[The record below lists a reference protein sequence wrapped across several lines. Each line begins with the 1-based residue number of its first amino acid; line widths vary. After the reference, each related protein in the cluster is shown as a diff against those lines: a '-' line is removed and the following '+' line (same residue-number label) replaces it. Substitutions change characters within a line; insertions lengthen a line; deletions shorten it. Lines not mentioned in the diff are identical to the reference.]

1 MPMRYTDS
9 QIIDLWL
16 QSQSSPATMDC
27 YRRDAERL
35 LSEVRKSLSR
45 IGLGDLHRFAQSLIA
60 AGLAPVSR
68 GRTLAALVFGA
79 STVVGVGATEELPAV
94 VAPSIPTTTVAVGSA
109 PIVPAHFRPAPDRSQ
124 VVSRVLAT
132 AKTRVQNDSQPA
144 QAVAT
149 LALEIGRL
157 QRDLAVRSPEGMEEW
172 IGGEYASLEA
182 VRRAIADAVVDGEEP
197 AIVAFALN
205 CASQLLAAAA

>member
-1 MPMRYTDS
+1 MAPNVYLDALNRALNAELMQWGGS
-9 QIIDLWL
+9 EP
-16 QSQSSPATMDC
+16 SGSV
-27 YRRDAERL
+27 RRRGRA
-35 LSEVRKSLSR
+35 
-45 IGLGDLHRFAQSLIA
+45 IA
-60 AGLAPVSR
+60 AL
-68 GRTLAALVFGA
+68 LFGA
-79 STVVGVGATEELPAV
+79 GTVVGHTEELPAV
-94 VAPSIPTTTVAVGSA
+94 SPPLVPTTTTTLGSA
-109 PIVPAHFRPAPDRSQ
+109 AVVPAHFRPATDRRET
-124 VVSRVLAT
+124 VVRVLAN
-132 AKTRVQNDSQPA
+132 AQVRVQNDSQPA

-182 VRRAIADAVVDGEEP
+182 VRRAIADAVVDEEEP